1 MSDPAGGMGSSLGV
15 VVFSGGMLVIFF
27 LQLKLFLF
35 IEIPTNSHLS
45 ISTKPGKNY
54 LTVQELATGFFSP
67 LQVKLFRNTTDSNQY

>member
-1 MSDPAGGMGSSLGV
+1 
-15 VVFSGGMLVIFF
+15 MLVVFF

-35 IEIPTNSHLS
+35 IEIPRTNSHLS

-67 LQVKLFRNTTDSNQY
+67 LQVKLFLFIEISQIVINTKPGKIV